1 MGLGADNNEQVD
13 VNVLN
18 LPYCTS
24 NNSIAVG
31 FQSDRDVIYLRKL
44 LLEVM
49 SKSRKE
55 LKEMLTDTVNTQT
68 NDINKNNTRNY
79 DRNDR
84 NQRER
89 DNKIFKQNERI
100 AKSLEKDK
108 EKGISKAA
116 KSYIAA
122 AIEFTLKAYNI
133 ALGPAM
139 RLSNLFMDIESSGIF
154 LKNGFDDLHESAN
167 RVGMSHEQMAALLKR
182 TAPML
187 AKFNAA
193 GKNGIQTLTKSMA
206 SIDSSLNL
214 SNEEREAA
222 VDATMNYIPAVRLA
236 NMSQQELNTRVN
248 ETARQLK
255 MLAMATGKTIE
266 QIKEEQD
273 IKAKALR
280 VKAYARSHPNQYKAM
295 QAAGMS
301 DDMIDYVASGGLRV
315 TPEIMMSMAGPQNQF
330 WRDLTNSFINGNISD
345 IKSLGNFINNNTN
358 SLDTSLRYGERAS
371 SNKALYGVQSLSPLH
386 ENFAQGGG
394 NYYDME
400 KLLSLG
406 GIEGV
411 LNNTSSGY
419 NKSQKALERIYE
431 AARNREKIGNSME
444 WLRGGGVEGVSQIA
458 GIQAS
463 IYGTLNHLTDFL
475 ESFLGG
481 TGLIGVITMAMSPFF
496 ARYIGDKILSGILGV
511 SKLSPRN
518 IARIANILTAGKG
531 GLLAKTVA
539 GGVSTGASGMLT
551 AVPGILGAANIATLA
566 FPMIQ
571 GAVEE
576 IAKQVTGEDE
586 EEKKEKGEDVY
597 LGEKA
602 YDYYQNILNGGTW
615 NALTSTLKLGSEDFI
630 RWINGEKTVLGSMRD
645 NEIVR
650 SYRDSAMADYGV
662 NELQKEIEKKESLK
676 QNIQDDIKRS
686 EISTEMKQ
694 AGEEAIK
701 ALEGQIDELN
711 TIMKQYVKEQ
721 KEIEDKKMTATYKQ
735 IEIAQQNRIDKKL
748 EAKPATNNI

>member
-89 DNKIFKQNERI
+89 DNRLFKQNERI

-214 SNEEREAA
+214 SNEEREAV

-255 MLAMATGKTIE
+255 MLAMATGKTVE
-266 QIKEEQD
+266 QLKEEQD

-295 QAAGMS
+295 QAAKMS

-330 WRDLTNSFINGNISD
+330 WRDLTNAFIRGNTGD
-345 IKSLGNFINNNTN
+345 RFGQAELGNFINTHKGD
-358 SLDTSLRYGERAS
+358 LITSYDYGERAS
-371 SNKALYGVQSLSPLH
+371 SNQALYGVQSLSPLH
-386 ENFAQGGG
+386 ENFAQGAA
-394 NYYDME
+394 NYYDIE
-400 KLLSLG
+400 ELFKLG
-406 GIEGV
+406 GVEGV

-419 NKSQKALERIYE
+419 KNSQKALERIYE
-431 AARNREKIGNSME
+431 AARNREKIGNDME
-444 WLRGGGVEGVSQIA
+444 WLRGGGVEGVSEIA
-458 GIQAS
+458 GFQAS
-463 IYGTLNHLTDFL
+463 IYGKLSQLTEFL

-481 TGLIGVITMAMSPFF
+481 TGLLSVITMAMAPFF
-496 ARYIGDKILSGILGV
+496 ARYIGDKVLRGILGV
-511 SKLSPRN
+511 TSLSPKN
-518 IARIANILTAGKG
+518 IGRIINILAAGKG
-531 GLLAKTVA
+531 GLLAQTMSGSMGKA
-539 GGVSTGASGMLT
+539 LSFASKALPFAAAAAAIGGYVWSKKK
-551 AVPGILGAANIATLA
+551 
-566 FPMIQ
+566 
-571 GAVEE
+571 EY
-576 IAKQVTGEDE
+576 DE
-586 EEKKEKGEDVY
+586 KEEKIGKNAAADEAYLKYEELSESNNPFKVWWEFAKNPYELSKGF
-597 LGEKA
+597 L
-602 YDYYQNILNGGTW
+602 
-615 NALTSTLKLGSEDFI
+615 
-630 RWINGEKTVLGSMRD
+630 
-645 NEIVR
+645 R
-650 SYRDSAMADYGV
+650 SFDM
-662 NELQKEIEKKESLK
+662 
-676 QNIQDDIKRS
+676 
-686 EISTEMKQ
+686 
-694 AGEEAIK
+694 
-701 ALEGQIDELN
+701 DELS
-711 TIMKQYVKEQ
+711 E
-721 KEIEDKKMTATYKQ
+721 EDKKLFNARRVKKQ
-735 IEIAQQNRIDKKL
+735 YDDYSSNVKDKISALREEKAKYASLKVSASSEIERDKYESKENETDKKINDLLNKLVEVTESIRPQLDLLIHYEKNYDETSAAALMEKRL
-748 EAKPATNNI
+748 EGRPTSNV